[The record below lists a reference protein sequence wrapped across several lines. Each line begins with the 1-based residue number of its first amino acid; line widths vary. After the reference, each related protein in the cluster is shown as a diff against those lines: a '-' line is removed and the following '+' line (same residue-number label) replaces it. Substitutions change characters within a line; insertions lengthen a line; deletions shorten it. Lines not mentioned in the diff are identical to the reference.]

1 MADTEITDRQ
11 KRMLID
17 IYESFRKEVR
27 AEAQARAARRWMRA
41 SPTRSRRIPS
51 LSQHAVA
58 EPDRVDRAGLAAEPD
73 PVAEAVAES
82 GHDPVVEVVA
92 AAEAEPWTDPP
103 AAATG

>member
-1 MADTEITDRQ
+1 MFARTRPPSSQWLADDVIRD
-11 KRMLID
+11 
-17 IYESFRKEVR
+17 
-27 AEAQARAARRWMRA
+27 
-41 SPTRSRRIPS
+41 
-51 LSQHAVA
+51 
-58 EPDRVDRAGLAAEPD
+58 EPGD